1 MNEMKIDAEKVG
13 SNKITI
19 ETAIFDEKINK
30 ED

>member
-1 MNEMKIDAEKVG
+1 MKIDAEKVG
-13 SNKITI
+13 FNKNITI